1 MLEDDA
7 TDLPK
12 ACEALVDKILQRAG
26 LFGDASTSSC
36 TQNPKT
42 KRVLLD
48 LGYGCGEQTLYLTRM
63 AALRASSRATK
74 TLLFQ
79 QYIGITLD
87 RTQYEFAKSRM
98 KTSKY
103 IEPTQTRLQSP
114 KAPQLF
120 CGDAGRPS
128 SWPQDLQQAVSLAF
142 ATERPQGSLSPI
154 ETERYVL
161 ALDSAYHFQPS
172 RREILS
178 YSHCVLRA
186 HFIAFDIFLAPPSSS
201 LRSVF
206 NGLLLRLLTPALSAP
221 FSNFMTMSAYKREL
235 QEAGYAVENITI
247 EDITEDVFPGLARFL
262 ERRDQELAEFG
273 LAGFSKWR
281 MSGWIFKW
289 LSFGDALRAGI
300 VIAKWKDNASG

>member
-1 MLEDDA
+1 M
-7 TDLPK
+7 PN
-12 ACEALVDKILQRAG
+12 
-26 LFGDASTSSC
+26 S
-36 TQNPKT
+36 KT

-63 AALRASSRATK
+63 AALRASSRETK

-79 QYIGITLD
+79 HYIGITLD
-87 RTQYEFAKSRM
+87 RTQYEFAKSRL
-98 KTSKY
+98 KTSEY
-103 IEPTQTRLQSP
+103 IEPTQTKLQSP

-128 SWPQDLQQAVSLAF
+128 SWPQELQQAVSLAF
-142 ATERPQGSLSPI
+142 ATERSQGSLSPI
-154 ETERYVL
+154 DTERYVL

-172 RREILS
+172 RREILN
-178 YSHCVLRA
+178 YSHCVLQA
-186 HFIAFDIFLAPPSSS
+186 HFIAFDIFLAPPSCS

-206 NGLLLRLLTPALSAP
+206 NGVLLRLLTPALSAP

-247 EDITEDVFPGLARFL
+247 EDITEDVFPGLAGFL

-289 LSFGDALRAGI
+289 LSFGDALKAGI
-300 VIAKWKDNASG
+300 VIAKWKGNASS